1 MKQEERTRITREK
14 ILDAAMEVFGNKGF
28 EAGSIG
34 DICGKGEINRGLLY
48 HNYESKEVLYLA
60 CLKESC
66 DELARRFEK
75 GNIDAIEDAGEMA
88 KAYLAVRAAFV
99 RECPAMSRIVFE
111 CMVNPP
117 EKIRGEVKD
126 TMKELDGENRTFCR
140 SLLSRLELREGVGVE
155 DAMEYISLVQY
166 AFNSSFS
173 LPENKGEGP
182 KEHEKKLGAM
192 LSFAL
197 FGIAERPAEQVVSKE
212 V

>member
-14 ILDAAMEVFGNKGF
+14 ILDAAMEVFGSRGF

-34 DICGKGEINRGLLY
+34 DICKKGNINRGLLY
-48 HNYESKEVLYLA
+48 HNFESKEVLYLA

-66 DELARRFEK
+66 DGLVQRFAKE
-75 GNIDAIEDAGEMA
+75 NIEAIKDAGEMA
-88 KAYLAVRAAFV
+88 KAYLAVRACFV
-99 RECPAMSRIVFE
+99 RECPAMSRIIFE

-126 TMKELDGENRTFCR
+126 TMKELDGVNRAFCR
-140 SLLSRLELREGVGVE
+140 SLLSRLELRDGVSVE

-166 AFNSSFS
+166 VFNSSFC
-173 LPENKGEGP
+173 LPEKEGDALS
-182 KEHEKKLGAM
+182 EHEKKLGSM
-192 LSFAL
+192 LRFAL
-197 FGIAERPAEQVVSKE
+197 FGIANQPALKE